1 MKTAAGGL
9 VSMRRWTSPL
19 LSGIFLVLVILA
31 WALFLPMQFGGTAAY
46 VIVSG
51 ASMEPLYHSGDLV
64 IVRREPSYGVGDIVT
79 YYSADL
85 DSYVIH
91 RIIAVRNNEF
101 TLKGDNN
108 AWLDPEKPI
117 TEQVI
122 GKAWLHI
129 PVFGRYLAPFRTPLG
144 LALLAGAVAV
154 VVFFAI
160 LPGKRTQK
168 KAPSFLPYRFFTG
181 GAAMKELARQL
192 EITIF
197 SLAIIFVLFAALG
210 LVAFTRDAYLSET
223 ISLQYIHLGRF
234 SYSAPQPGV
243 YPSGSAAA
251 GEPVFL
257 KAGCQVELRFGYSLM
272 ADSAENVAGN
282 ITLNAQAEA
291 GNGWKRAFP
300 LAAQQEFSGAEA
312 NVTTSF
318 DACKILASLREV
330 ESLTGVRRD
339 MYTFVITPEVN
350 ITATVAGQPVESR
363 FAPRLVFM
371 LDDLQMVVLRENP
384 EADPLLPLEVKE
396 IATNTRIAN
405 RIRLPGF
412 SLTVGLAR
420 VISGLGLA
428 SVVAVGGFLAL
439 SIRQS
444 LKKNP
449 LEAVAIKY
457 GGMMAEVAHFPPNAK
472 AREAQVASIDDL
484 ARLAEHSG
492 SIILRVSGE
501 QADEFAVDTGQAFYR
516 FVMMK
521 GDSND
526 AQ

>member
-1 MKTAAGGL
+1 
-9 VSMRRWTSPL
+9 MRRWASPL

-31 WALFLPMQFGGTAAY
+31 WALFLPTQFGGKAAY

-51 ASMEPLYHSGDLV
+51 ASMEPLYHNGDLV
-64 IVRREPSYGVGDIVT
+64 VVRREPSYGVGDIVT

-91 RIIAVRNNEF
+91 RIVAARNNEF

-108 AWLDPEKPI
+108 AWLDPEKP
-117 TEQVI
+117 TKEQVI

-129 PVFGRYLAPFRTPLG
+129 PGFGRYLAPFRTPLG

-154 VVFFAI
+154 VVFFAL
-160 LPGKRTQK
+160 LPGKRARK
-168 KAPSFLPYRFFTG
+168 KAPTGSPYRFFTG

-197 SLAIIFVLFAALG
+197 ALAIIFVLFLALG
-210 LVAFTRDAYLSET
+210 LVAFTRDEYLSET
-223 ISLQYIHLGRF
+223 VSLQYIHLGRF
-234 SYSAPQPGV
+234 SYSASQPGV

-272 ADSAENVAGN
+272 ADSAENVTGN
-282 ITLNAQAEA
+282 MTLNAQAEA

-300 LAAQQEFSGAEA
+300 LAARQEFSGAEA
-312 NVTTSF
+312 NLKTTF
-318 DACKILASLREV
+318 DICEILASLREV
-330 ESLTGVRRD
+330 ESVTGVRRD
-339 MYTFVITPEVN
+339 IYTFVITPEVN
-350 ITATVAGQPVESR
+350 ITATIAGQPVESR
-363 FAPRLVFM
+363 FAPRLVFL

-420 VISGLGLA
+420 VISGLGLIA
-428 SVVAVGGFLAL
+428 MLGVGGFLAL

-444 LKKNP
+444 FTKNP
-449 LEAVAIKY
+449 LDAVAVKY
-457 GGMMAEVAHFPPNAK
+457 GALIVDVAQFPPGAEER
-472 AREAQVASIDDL
+472 AAQAASIDDL

-492 SIILRVSGE
+492 SMILRMAGD
-501 QADEFAVDTGQAFYR
+501 QADEFAVDAGQVFYR
-516 FVMMK
+516 FTLTK
-521 GDSND
+521 RGEHAS
-526 AQ
+526 Q